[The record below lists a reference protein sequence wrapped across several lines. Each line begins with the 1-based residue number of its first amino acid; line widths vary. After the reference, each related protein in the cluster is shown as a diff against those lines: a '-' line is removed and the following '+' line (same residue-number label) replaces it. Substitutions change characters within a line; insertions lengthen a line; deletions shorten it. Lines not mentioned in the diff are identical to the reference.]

1 MEFKDDNTIINTL
14 NMKFLEFLNE
24 RMKSLITVYNTW
36 LKLFGFVAPNMRNH
50 TTHNSY
56 ENLVYVTM

>member
-14 NMKFLEFLNE
+14 NMKFNGFINE
-24 RMKSLITVYNTW
+24 KMKSYTTLGVLIIG
-36 LKLFGFVAPNMRNH
+36 LVAPNMRNH